1 MSTTTGKQRLG
12 GLFVTQTTK
21 CKDLKTDSQM
31 YFLNVYFS
39 HGAVTGLPS
48 AFHLDSK
55 SRSRSSC
62 RAFPGPPSPLGSRG
76 EEGEEEEDEEG
87 GDRGPL
93 SLSLTLAFF
102 LSLFFQLTNWQVIDG
117 YLFSLTMSSIS
128 ITKAMYSRVGQT
140 VNYMLPPT
148 QLSLPSLYLSLT
160 LTLSLSHS
168 THSFSPTL
176 RQANKTKQS
185 MLFVPRVSP

>member
-39 HGAVTGLPS
+39 HGAVTGLPP

-93 SLSLTLAFF
+93 SLSHSRF
-102 LSLFFQLTNWQVIDG
+102 LSLSFLPIDQLTGD
-117 YLFSLTMSSIS
+117 
-128 ITKAMYSRVGQT
+128 
-140 VNYMLPPT
+140 
-148 QLSLPSLYLSLT
+148 
-160 LTLSLSHS
+160 
-168 THSFSPTL
+168 
-176 RQANKTKQS
+176 
-185 MLFVPRVSP
+185 

>member
-31 YFLNVYFS
+31 YFLNDYFS
-39 HGAVTGLPS
+39 HGAVTGLPP

-55 SRSRSSC
+55 SRSGSSC

-76 EEGEEEEDEEG
+76 EEEEDKEG

-93 SLSLTLAFF
+93 SLSLSLAFF

-117 YLFSLTMSSIS
+117 YLFSLTKSSIS

-148 QLSLPSLYLSLT
+148 QLSLASLYLSLS

>member
-39 HGAVTGLPS
+39 HGAVTGLPP
-48 AFHLDSK
+48 AFHLD

-93 SLSLTLAFF
+93 SLSL
-102 LSLFFQLTNWQVIDG
+102 S
-117 YLFSLTMSSIS
+117 
-128 ITKAMYSRVGQT
+128 
-140 VNYMLPPT
+140 
-148 QLSLPSLYLSLT
+148 
-160 LTLSLSHS
+160 LSLS
-168 THSFSPTL
+168 FS
-176 RQANKTKQS
+176 
-185 MLFVPRVSP
+185 LFSSN